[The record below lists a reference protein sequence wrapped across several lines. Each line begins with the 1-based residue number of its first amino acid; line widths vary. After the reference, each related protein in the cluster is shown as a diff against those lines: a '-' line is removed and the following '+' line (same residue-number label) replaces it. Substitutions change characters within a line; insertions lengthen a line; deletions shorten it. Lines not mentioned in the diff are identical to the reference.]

1 MAYYSHVPQYLMM
14 QENGV
19 KPSERLVFQDDA
31 PTAKPYNAAS
41 LIQPTGSQQEE
52 IRRAAAAYLA
62 EKQADQPDEPEKP
75 AAPAA
80 ADERPL
86 PEDEM
91 QRAIVQFLREN
102 GDTYADDIAS
112 ALDLDLS
119 ALLSALTEL
128 ELDGYAESLFGKQYR
143 AV

>member
-1 MAYYSHVPQYLMM
+1 MSYYSHYPQYLVM

-19 KPSERLVFQDDA
+19 KPSERLVFSDDTPVDRPQD
-31 PTAKPYNAAS
+31 TAELIRPAGTFREEVQQAAK
-41 LIQPTGSQQEE
+41 
-52 IRRAAAAYLA
+52 AYLSEQTA
-62 EKQADQPDEPEKP
+62 PEPAD
-75 AAPAA
+75 A
-80 ADERPL
+80 ADDPRPL
-86 PEDEM
+86 PEDETG
-91 QRAIVQFLREN
+91 RAIVEFLRRN
-102 GDTYADDIAS
+102 GDTYADDIAA